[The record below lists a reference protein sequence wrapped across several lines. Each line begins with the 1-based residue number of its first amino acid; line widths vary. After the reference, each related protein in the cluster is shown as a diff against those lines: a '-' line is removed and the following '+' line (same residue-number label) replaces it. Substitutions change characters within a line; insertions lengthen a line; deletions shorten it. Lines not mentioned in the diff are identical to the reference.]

1 MRNSQ
6 IDSSFLLRLGRGSVR
21 RWRTSLILPLLSVL
35 ASCSALQRGPVIMHV
50 SDRPD
55 PPAQPYVIGK
65 DDVLN
70 VVVWRQPQLSGQ
82 ILVASDGTITLPLA
96 GSMPAAG
103 LTCDE
108 LRKELER
115 RLTQVTLKPN
125 VTVRIAEPRSR
136 VFYALGEVH
145 KPGMFP
151 LRSDEVLSQALAEA
165 GGLTDFADASAVK
178 ILRHTPSTDIEII
191 VNYNR
196 VASGKDLAADT
207 LLEPGD
213 TISVP

>member
-1 MRNSQ
+1 MHPWK
-6 IDSSFLLRLGRGSVR
+6 IESSFQRRLDQGPGRRPPLWVLLA
-21 RWRTSLILPLLSVL
+21 LLSLFV
-35 ASCSALQRGPVIMHV
+35 SCSALRRAPVVMHV
-50 SDRPD
+50 TDRPD

-65 DDVLN
+65 DDVLS

-82 ILVASDGTITLPLA
+82 ILVASDGTITVPLA

-103 LTCDE
+103 STCEE

-125 VTVRIAEPRSR
+125 VTVRVAEPRSR

-151 LRSDEVLSQALAEA
+151 LHSDEVLSQALAEA

-178 ILRHTPSTDIEII
+178 ILRHTPSSDVEII

-196 VASGKDLAADT
+196 IASGKDLGADT
-207 LLEPGD
+207 MLEPGD